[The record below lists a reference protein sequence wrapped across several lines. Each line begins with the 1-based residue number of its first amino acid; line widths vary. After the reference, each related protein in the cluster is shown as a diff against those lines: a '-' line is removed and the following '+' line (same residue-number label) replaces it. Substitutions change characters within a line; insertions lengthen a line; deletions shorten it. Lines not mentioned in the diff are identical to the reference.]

1 MCLDNPLQ
9 WLGNV
14 PLVTFPAFSL
24 LIIIFVFWTLTPNP
38 FNSNA
43 PFQASNITFKPSS
56 ISLTKAKSSEYSS
69 SYGHSALI
77 SLDSS
82 LSPMMNNEALNT
94 DPCCKPS
101 CTRKSTMKVPLT
113 LILLQTLLYIDF
125 TISTNHSSTP
135 RFLKAHHTTFHI
147 FLGSLEGGLDRVL
160 FVAELEFPC
169 GLTWVPEDT

>member
-1 MCLDNPLQ
+1 MCLDNPLL

-24 LIIIFVFWTLTPNP
+24 LIIIFVFWTLTLNP

-82 LSPMMNNEALNT
+82 FSPMMNNEALNT

-113 LILLQTLLYIDF
+113 QYYFKLYYTLILQSQPTTLLHHFSSKLI
-125 TISTNHSSTP
+125 IQHSI
-135 RFLKAHHTTFHI
+135 HH
-147 FLGSLEGGLDRVL
+147 S
-160 FVAELEFPC
+160 
-169 GLTWVPEDT
+169 